1 MVDVS
6 TTVEVDQWLQG
17 NLCLDISLLL
27 SLLELL
33 GGGVDAGNICSV
45 VLGVVE
51 LHDVAGDGWLKGAIV
66 VYSWC

>member
-1 MVDVS
+1 MS
-6 TTVEVDQWLQG
+6 ATVKVDQWLQA

-33 GGGVDAGNICSV
+33 IGSVEAGNVCSV

-51 LHDVAGDGWLKGAIV
+51 LHDLAGDGWLESAIV
-66 VYSWC
+66 V